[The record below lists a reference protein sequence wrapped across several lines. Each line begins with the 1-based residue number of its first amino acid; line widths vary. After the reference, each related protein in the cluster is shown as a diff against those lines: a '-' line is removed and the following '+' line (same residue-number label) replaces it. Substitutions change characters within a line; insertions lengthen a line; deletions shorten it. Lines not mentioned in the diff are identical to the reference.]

1 MANIQLRIT
10 GMTCQNCVSHVSDEL
25 TDIDGVEDV
34 MVTLDAE
41 GTSDVRVVVKS
52 EVTDNQLREA
62 VDEAGD
68 YVLVDIVR

>member
-41 GTSDVRVVVKS
+41 GTSDVHVVVKS

-68 YVLVDIVR
+68 FVLVDIVR

>member
-41 GTSDVRVVVKS
+41 GTSDVRVVVKG